1 MHACQKI
8 CVSYKSSKHMDRCMD
23 TRTIS
28 IQEVNS
34 EEEAEKKHM
43 ADWEKMA
50 MELDKAYPAVSP
62 DTVVFRFRAC
72 MRSFV
77 RYSCTCN
84 SSSDMRRYVADMTE
98 PIKSK
103 HRTCICLP
111 ANAWNCNGR
120 GLQPSSVMCEG
131 HTNLQRLHVMEK
143 KAPSR

>member
-1 MHACQKI
+1 
-8 CVSYKSSKHMDRCMD
+8 MDRCMD

-77 RYSCTCN
+77 RYSCICN
-84 SSSDMRRYVADMTE
+84 
-98 PIKSK
+98 
-103 HRTCICLP
+103 
-111 ANAWNCNGR
+111 
-120 GLQPSSVMCEG
+120 Q
-131 HTNLQRLHVMEK
+131 Q
-143 KAPSR
+143 